1 MELGENPRFERLKL
15 TNSPGWSELIL
26 ELVEKDAGV
35 FLWVHLVIKY
45 LLQGL
50 RNGDDIEDLQRRLRL
65 IPADYEEYFT
75 YTMNMLDRFYL
86 EQATQLFE
94 VAVCAHKGLSLMA
107 YTFIHEAD
115 PDFAVKSKVEPIS
128 VPEIYERFKVM
139 ERRLNFRCK
148 GMLEVHHI
156 PNTHIYFSRR
166 VEFLHRTV
174 GDYLQTLA
182 IQKMLKNCKNDSFH
196 VELVLCKSLLA
207 QIKSLA
213 FECSNQQPFFK
224 LLNSIFRY
232 AQGVERNNSQG

>member
-1 MELGENPRFERLKL
+1 LPKKTRECSFGFISSFE
-15 TNSPGWSELIL
+15 
-26 ELVEKDAGV
+26 
-35 FLWVHLVIKY
+35 Y

-50 RNGDDIEDLQRRLRL
+50 RNEDDIEDLQRRLRL

-94 VAVCAHKGLSLMA
+94 VAMCAHKGLSLMTYA
-107 YTFIHEAD
+107 FIHEVD
-115 PDFAVKSKVEPIS
+115 PYFAVKAKVEPLS

-139 ERRLNFRCK
+139 ERRLNYRCK

-166 VEFLHRTV
+166 VGFLHRTV

-182 IQKMLKNCKNDSFH
+182 IQKMLKNFKNDSFN

-213 FECSNQQPFFK
+213 FEPSNQQPSIK
-224 LLNSIFRY
+224 TVEQLL
-232 AQGVERNNSQG
+232 